1 MRIVRLWRRWCPAL
15 RFVDNNGSPFEDNGR
30 ATSSNA
36 IQWQEIFFACNV
48 VRPMAA
54 VHGHEALPSLMHDPY
69 DTVIDSRL
77 FMQLRLSLRAC
88 GLRQA
93 DMMIMQ
99 QNGNVCIPMKGTTG
113 TREVSQR
120 GSCLH
125 TLGLNLTLSDH
136 PGRQSADGHFPC
148 NQHQ

>member
-69 DTVIDSRL
+69 DAVIESRL
-77 FMQLRLSLRAC
+77 L
-88 GLRQA
+88 
-93 DMMIMQ
+93 MQ
-99 QNGNVCIPMKGTTG
+99 QISSYSLWRRKHDVRRIGLSHAYEYSITT
-113 TREVSQR
+113 
-120 GSCLH
+120 
-125 TLGLNLTLSDH
+125 
-136 PGRQSADGHFPC
+136 
-148 NQHQ
+148 